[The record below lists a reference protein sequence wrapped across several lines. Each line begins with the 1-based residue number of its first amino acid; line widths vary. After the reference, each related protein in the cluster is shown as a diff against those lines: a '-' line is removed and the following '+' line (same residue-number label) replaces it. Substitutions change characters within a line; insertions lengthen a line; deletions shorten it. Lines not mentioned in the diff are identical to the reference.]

1 MMMRV
6 SKLLIVCVAALALVA
21 CGDDA
26 DSTEDETGNNSTTNN
41 NTGNNNNGGPELA
54 DPNADAADILEAIE
68 NYTAW
73 NNLGGNDTH
82 MESGH
87 PGETWVIT
95 YHNAEVDQAI
105 DDETFPLP
113 AGSIIVKEEYGSD
126 DQADPSAI
134 TVMSKNSAD
143 EHDWF
148 WIKSTPDRSK
158 VIVGG
163 PANAAMQGST
173 GDEAVGC
180 HSGGADDNDYVH
192 LQDFT
197 GGS

>member
-1 MMMRV
+1 MMMRFT
-6 SKLLIVCVAALALVA
+6 KLLIVCVAALALVA

-26 DSTEDETGNNSTTNN
+26 DSTEDESSNN
-41 NTGNNNNGGPELA
+41 NGNNNGGPELV
-54 DPNADAADILEAIE
+54 DPNADAADVLQAID

-105 DDETFPLP
+105 DDGTFPLP
-113 AGSIIVKEEYGSD
+113 AGAIIVKEEYGSD
-126 DQADPSAI
+126 DQVDPSAI

-163 PANAAMQGST
+163 PASAAMQGNT
-173 GDEAVGC
+173 GDEAVGGCVGC
-180 HSGGADDNDYVH
+180 HSGGADANDYVH
-192 LQDFT
+192 LHDFA
-197 GGS
+197 GSN